1 MPSTNHS
8 SRPEFPGGA
17 LAGPLSIRDLSA
29 LLERLP
35 TSERAALAWAPAALE
50 QAIQPLREGPLTHD
64 VVVSCSVGVFRVL
77 GELFPSLVKLL
88 GAERFF
94 SEVDGASTDALDRL
108 RASLPDAGSKRSAD
122 WVVRAFQRFA
132 ARAAEA
138 SPQELAA
145 VEAHSAAEAA
155 FVEFL
160 HRDAAGV
167 LRAIVLL
174 VAAMSIADQGGDPE
188 RAAELCDLA
197 FLDAAR
203 AVAYLAPAGLAIAS
217 ESLST
222 PGNRGRAILETVDE
236 ARAALGAEDIDAL
249 SRFRLHDLR

>member
-1 MPSTNHS
+1 MTHS
-8 SRPEFPGGA
+8 PRPEFPGGP

-29 LLERLP
+29 LLGRLP
-35 TSERAALAWAPAALE
+35 ASERAALAWAPAALE
-50 QAIQPLREGPLTHD
+50 QEIQPLREGPLTHD
-64 VVVSCSVGVFRVL
+64 VVVSCTVGVFRVL

-94 SEVDGASTDALDRL
+94 AEVDGASTDALDRL

-132 ARAAEA
+132 ALASQA
-138 SPQELAA
+138 SPQELTAMG
-145 VEAHSAAEAA
+145 AHNTAEAA

-160 HRDAAGV
+160 HQDAAGI

-197 FLDAAR
+197 FLDAAY
-203 AVAYLAPAGLAIAS
+203 AVDYLAAAGLAIAP
-217 ESLST
+217 ELHAQ
-222 PGNRGRAILETVDE
+222 PGIRGRAILEAVDE
-236 ARAALGAEDIDAL
+236 ARAALGAEDIDTL
-249 SRFRLHDLR
+249 SRFRLDDLR